1 VRFFFSRCLTFESVA
16 LRALLAL
23 CSFVQS
29 NFTAFSHASIR
40 GFIPSDYF
48 LIEIPATGN
57 VVPQKPLFYDQNP
70 MWICTR
76 PDFDHENRVRLLA
89 GRVQKVREKGA
100 SAIVELCDFNL
111 LVFAASLGIVPI
123 EEVKALTREITR
135 PVVDEILVR
144 LLLQSPAWETLVS
157 SCL

>member
-1 VRFFFSRCLTFESVA
+1 LTFDSVV
-16 LRALLAL
+16 LLALLAL

-29 NFTAFSHASIR
+29 DFTAFSHASIS

-48 LIEIPATGN
+48 IIEIPATGN

-70 MWICTR
+70 TWICTR

-89 GRVQKVREKGA
+89 ARVQKVREKGA
-100 SAIVELCDFNL
+100 SPICELCDFNL

-123 EEVKALTREITR
+123 EEVKALTKELTR
-135 PVVDEILVR
+135 TDVDEILVR
-144 LLLQSPAWETLVS
+144 LLLQSPAWETLVA